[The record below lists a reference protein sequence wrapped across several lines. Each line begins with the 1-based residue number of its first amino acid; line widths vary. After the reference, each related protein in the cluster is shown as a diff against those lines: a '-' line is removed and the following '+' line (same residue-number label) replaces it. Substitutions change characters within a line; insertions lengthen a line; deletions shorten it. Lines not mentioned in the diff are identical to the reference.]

1 MTYNSYG
8 GPSSNAGQPPMGG
21 GPGGPQ
27 GPQYGS
33 GPTGPQDHNGGQ
45 SRLARV
51 FSNSSGLPQAVR
63 QVQLSALVSA
73 AGYLVLGIIG
83 LIVSSVVMSGY
94 GSAIGFDGLGGIGAG
109 LGIFFLIVTMGL
121 YALVIIPL
129 LGGQNWGRIL
139 GIVFAILGGLS
150 GLFALF
156 NLGAEF
162 AWSAGLGMISTLSII
177 VQVGTAIWFL
187 VFAFRSEVA
196 AWYAPYPPVG
206 YQPNWGPGG
215 QPGSYGYGGQAP
227 PPAPG
232 QYPGSTG
239 YGQNPQGP
247 AGGQSNPNQGS
258 GDQGPQQNPPQ
269 GPPPANP
276 PQ

>member
-1 MTYNSYG
+1 MTYNPYG
-8 GPSSNAGQPPMGG
+8 GSHSNAGQPPMGG

-27 GPQYGS
+27 GPQYGG
-33 GPTGPQDHNGGQ
+33 GPAGPPENNGGQ

-51 FSNSSGLPQAVR
+51 FSNNSGLPQAVR
-63 QVQLSALVSA
+63 QLQLAALVSA
-73 AGYLVLGIIG
+73 AGYLVLQIVQ
-83 LIVSSVVMSGY
+83 LIVSSVAMSGY
-94 GSAIGFDGLGGIGAG
+94 GSAIGVEGLGGIGAG

-129 LGGQNWGRIL
+129 LAGQNWGRIL
-139 GIVFAILGGLS
+139 GIVFAILGGVS
-150 GLFALF
+150 GLFSLF
-156 NLGAEF
+156 SLGTSF
-162 AWSAGLGMISTLSII
+162 AFSTGLGLVSTLNII

-196 AWYAPYPPVG
+196 AWYTPYPPAG

-215 QPGSYGYGGQAP
+215 QPGSYGYGGQVP

-232 QYPGSTG
+232 QYPGLEG
-239 YGQNPQGP
+239 FGQHPQNPTD
-247 AGGQSNPNQGS
+247 GQ
-258 GDQGPQQNPPQ
+258 QGPQQDPPQ

-276 PQ
+276 SR